1 MASNNAYGPQIV
13 TDGLVLCLDAN
24 NAKSYPGAGTS
35 WYDLSGGGSEGTL
48 TNSPTFN
55 SNEGGDSI
63 SFDGNDDYV
72 DLGSQSGDLRLSGSN
87 GTISVWMYMEDVSS
101 GDSWKRM
108 VDKSNGGNGSNGYTF
123 FVHTDGMLT
132 GNVNTS
138 GLSSSAG
145 AITDNKWFHVIF
157 AWDGGQHYLYKDG
170 SLLHSVSN
178 TTLPPSTTTN
188 MRIGSWNHGA
198 SREFKGRI
206 SQVCIWNRKLSAV
219 EIKRNYNTHRSR
231 FGL

>member
-1 MASNNAYGPQIV
+1 MATKYSPKIV
-13 TDGLVLCLDAN
+13 TDGLMLCLDPAN
-24 NAKSYPGAGTS
+24 SRSYSGSGTTLT
-35 WYDLSGGGSEGTL
+35 DLTGNGYNGTL
-48 TNSPTFN
+48 TNGVAFN
-55 SNEGGDSI
+55 SLDQGCI
-63 SFDGNDDYV
+63 SFDGYDDYI

-108 VDKSNGGNGSNGYTF
+108 VDKSNGGNGANGYTF
-123 FVHTDGMLT
+123 FVHTDGTLT

-145 AITDNKWFHVIF
+145 AITDDEWFHVIY
-157 AWDGGQHYLYKDG
+157 AWDGTVHYLYKDG

-178 TTLPPSTTTN
+178 TALPPSDTTN
-188 MRIGSWNHGA
+188 MRIGSWNHST

-206 SQVCIWNRKLSAV
+206 SQVCIWNRKLSAA
-219 EIKRNYNTHRSR
+219 EIQQNYNALKGR
-231 FGL
+231 FNK